1 MSMKRKFRV
10 LLALISLSLALGLM
24 SNTYSRYVADTT
36 GDLKMLFA
44 KWQILV
50 NETDVTTNASSSIHL
65 VPNMEPNENIAEN
78 KIAPSSKGYFDI
90 DIDPS
95 NVEVSFNYSISIELL
110 NENMPDLMIT
120 KYAILNSTY
129 IEGDEIETQIM
140 TENQIN
146 GSLDITEN
154 KTLEPF
160 TVRVY
165 FEWYEGENEQ
175 MDDLADSDIGHIAA
189 AEDTALDIKATIH
202 FEQKLKNAE
211 TT

>member
-1 MSMKRKFRV
+1 MKRKFRV

>member
-1 MSMKRKFRV
+1 MKRKFRV

-154 KTLEPF
+154 KNLEPF